1 MNPAFMQD
9 TQYLQPVVYLDEF
22 NVEQPPIMIAKL
34 ARNQTLD
41 FELIAK
47 KGTGK
52 VHSKWSPVS
61 TCVMW
66 KEPIVRLDKEKLK
79 SKLTED

>member
-1 MNPAFMQD
+1 
-9 TQYLQPVVYLDEF
+9 
-22 NVEQPPIMIAKL
+22 MIAKL

-47 KGTGK
+47 KGPGK

-66 KEPIVRLDKEKLK
+66 KEPIVRLDKEKIR
-79 SKLTED
+79 SKLTEDQRRQFV

>member
-1 MNPAFMQD
+1 
-9 TQYLQPVVYLDEF
+9 
-22 NVEQPPIMIAKL
+22 MIAKL

-66 KEPIVRLDKEKLK
+66 KEPIVRLDKEKIR
-79 SKLTED
+79 SKLTEDQRRQFV